1 MKTRN
6 EMIREFYQ
14 STKRID
20 SSKPRPQTGPKAS
33 FMGEMAR
40 KIKSKIKVPKKL
52 WNGGEQGNDSQGG

>member
-33 FMGEMAR
+33 FMGEM
-40 KIKSKIKVPKKL
+40 SKPNKK
-52 WNGGEQGNDSQGG
+52 EKK

>member
-33 FMGEMAR
+33 FMGEMN
-40 KIKSKIKVPKKL
+40 KPKNK
-52 WNGGEQGNDSQGG
+52 EKK